1 MPLSGLQ
8 KYILKTCYRQK
19 RVLVKGKFEKFY
31 LRAEVLT
38 KGGQFAKI
46 IPSKTEQI
54 KIISRSLERLIN
66 KGYAVGY
73 GEKTQYKWF
82 IKEIKLTALGRKLS
96 KKLQGEQTRFLFK
109 K

>member
-8 KYILKTCYRQK
+8 KYIIKTCYGLK
-19 RVLVKGKFEKFY
+19 KIPVKARFEKFY
-31 LRAEVLT
+31 LRAEVFT
-38 KGGQFAKI
+38 KAGQSAKI

-54 KIISRSLERLIN
+54 KIISRSIERLIN

-82 IKEIKLTALGRKLS
+82 IMEIKLTALGRKIS
-96 KKLQGEQTRFLFK
+96 KKLQGEQIKLPFK